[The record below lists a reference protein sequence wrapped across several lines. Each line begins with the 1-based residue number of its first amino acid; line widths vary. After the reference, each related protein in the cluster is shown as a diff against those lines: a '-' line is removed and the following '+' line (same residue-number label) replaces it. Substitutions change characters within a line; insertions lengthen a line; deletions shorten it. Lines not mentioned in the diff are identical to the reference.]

1 MFGEPASVS
10 VVWIIENQSPFAPV
24 SNNLQY
30 DVTLINYQDVLIP
43 IVTHFMQ
50 VKGMNPKF

>member
-1 MFGEPASVS
+1 MFGEPTSVS
-10 VVWIIENQSPFAPV
+10 VVWIIENESPFAPV